1 MGLLEGDKATIINS
15 LINMKWR
22 GREICRQFNSKNWAC
37 SSVDKLIDKYKQ
49 NGSYERT
56 VERNRPV
63 TFGAAINKEATRKTF
78 LQFRKRLRAVVV
90 NKGGPIQYL
99 YR

>member
-1 MGLLEGDKATIINS
+1 MGLLEGDNDTIINS
-15 LINMKWR
+15 FINMKGR
-22 GREICRQFNSKNWAC
+22 GREICRHFKSKNWVR
-37 SSVDKLIDKYKQ
+37 SSVDKLIQKYEQ
-49 NGSYERT
+49 NGTYERT
-56 VERNRPV
+56 VERNRLV
-63 TFGAAINKEATRKTF
+63 TFGTAINKEATRKTF